1 MIAMNDRFLLLPIS
15 LRSILLTSLLT
26 LLAMSNLAIAADSPQ
41 RQFQAGAYA
50 IDITPLEL
58 PVIVN
63 GGMLSRTTDTIVDR
77 LHARCLVLDDGETK
91 IAIVAVDSCVLP
103 RHLLD
108 NAKEMASKATGIPT
122 DRMLISATHTH
133 TAPSVTGALGTPADE
148 KYAAFLPGQIAKGI
162 TMANANLAPARIGW
176 GVKKDPRNVF
186 VRRFLM
192 KPGKAPQTKFTATTN
207 DRARMNPG
215 YGNPDAVKPLG
226 VPDTDVWVL
235 SVQTKEGRPL
245 ALLANYSTH
254 YAGSKGI
261 SADYFGVFC
270 ELMAKHFE
278 DAKSEDDPP
287 FMAMLS
293 NGTSGD
299 ANCLNF
305 LKTKRDFNKETVAR
319 DVAET
324 TQAVLGDIK
333 YFDWAPLVMAES
345 KLTFDIRKTS
355 DEETAEAQKVVD
367 AFTNGLPRTTD
378 EVYALETT
386 VLHAMPAQREVKL
399 QALRI
404 GDLGITAMPAEV
416 YSETGLAIKRLSPL
430 PATFNTSL
438 ANGWSG
444 YIPPPEQRVLGGY
457 TTWRGRTCLLEAY
470 AEPKIRT
477 EILRLLRTVDEQ
489 RRDESPIAAE

>member
-1 MIAMNDRFLLLPIS
+1 MRKIAAVLLLLAGCLFFIA
-15 LRSILLTSLLT
+15 TSR
-26 LLAMSNLAIAADSPQ
+26 AAENEF
-41 RQFQAGAYA
+41 RAGAYA

-58 PVIVN
+58 PVLVN
-63 GGMLSRTTDTIVDR
+63 GGMLSRSIDKIVDR
-77 LHARCLVLDDGETK
+77 LHARCLVLDDGDAR
-91 IAIVAVDSCVLP
+91 IAIVVVDSCLLP
-103 RHLLD
+103 RDLLD
-108 NAKEMASKATGIPT
+108 NAKAMASKATGIPT
-122 DRMLISATHTH
+122 SHMLISATHTH
-133 TAPSVTGALGTPADE
+133 TAPSVTGALGTKADK

-162 TMANANLAPARIGW
+162 TMANDRLTAARIGW
-176 GVKKDPRNVF
+176 GMKKDPRNVF

-192 KPGKAPQTKFTATTN
+192 KPGTARETKFTATKN
-207 DRARMNPG
+207 DRAQMNPG
-215 YGNPDAVKPLG
+215 YQNANALKPLG

-235 SVQTKEGRPL
+235 SVQTKTGKPL

-254 YAGSKGI
+254 YAGSSGI

-270 ELMAKHFE
+270 NLMAE
-278 DAKSEDDPP
+278 ELAQEGEPE

-305 LKTKRDFNKETVAR
+305 LREKRTFNKETVAA

-324 TQAVLGDIK
+324 TLAVLGEIK
-333 YFDWAPLVMAES
+333 YYDWAPIVMEES
-345 KLTFDIRKTS
+345 KLSIAIRKPS
-355 DEETAEAQKVVD
+355 DEEAAEAAKVVA
-367 AFTNGLPRTTD
+367 AFKDGNPKTTD
-378 EVYALETT
+378 EVYAGETV
-386 VLHAMPAQREVKL
+386 VLHAMEPTREIKL

-404 GDLGITAMPAEV
+404 GDLGVTAIPAEV

-457 TTWRGRTCLLEAY
+457 TTWRGRTCLLEEY

-477 EILRLLRTVDEQ
+477 EILRLLRKVDEQ
-489 RRDESPIAAE
+489 RRDELSVESK

>member
-1 MIAMNDRFLLLPIS
+1 MKHLSFVVLAVGCVLFS
-15 LRSILLTSLLT
+15 ATTSYS
-26 LLAMSNLAIAADSPQ
+26 AEKEF
-41 RQFQAGAYA
+41 RAGAYA

-63 GGMLSRTTDTIVDR
+63 GGMTSRTADKIVDR
-77 LHARCLVLDDGETK
+77 LHARCLVLDDGETR
-91 IAIVAVDSCVLP
+91 IAMVVVDSCLLP
-103 RHLLD
+103 RDLLD
-108 NAKEMASKATGIPT
+108 DAKAMAEKATGIPT
-122 DRMLISATHTH
+122 SRMLISATHTH
-133 TAPSVTGALGTPADE
+133 SAPSVVGALGTPVDK

-162 TMANANLAPARIGW
+162 SMANENLAPARIGW

-192 KPGKAPQTKFTATTN
+192 KPGTARQTKFTDTTN
-207 DRARMNPG
+207 DRAQMNPG
-215 YGNPDAVKPLG
+215 YQNANAVKPLG

-235 SVQTKEGRPL
+235 SVQTKTGKPL
-245 ALLANYSTH
+245 ALMANYSTH
-254 YAGSKGI
+254 YAGAAAVS
-261 SADYFGVFC
+261 SDYFGAFC
-270 ELMAKHFE
+270 NLMADE
-278 DAKSEDDPP
+278 LTPAGDIITPD

-305 LKTKRDFNKETVAR
+305 LKEKRSFTKETVAA

-324 TQAVLGDIK
+324 TKAVLKEMK
-333 YFDWAPLVMAES
+333 YHDWAPLVMEES
-345 KLTFDIRKTS
+345 KLTLAIRKPS
-355 DEETAEAQKVVD
+355 DEEAAEAAKVVATFKD
-367 AFTNGLPRTTD
+367 GLPRTTD
-378 EVYALETT
+378 EVYAGET
-386 VLHAMPAQREVKL
+386 VILHSMPAEREIKL
-399 QALRI
+399 QAIRI

-430 PATFNTSL
+430 PATFNISL

-457 TTWRGRTCLLEAY
+457 TTWRGRTCLLEAF

-477 EILRLLRTVDEQ
+477 EVLRLLRKVDEQ
-489 RRDESPIAAE
+489 RRDEPSVKVEP